1 MKNIF
6 FGLLFLLSIGSFGQ
20 GVKIVD
26 LPALSSGSG
35 GAYIPVTKGGTTYK
49 IAISNTTTNNGAED
63 SSLLISKYAAELLG
77 FSPSSSQTIT
87 ADLWQFPNKVY
98 IGGNEA
104 SGIWNNGQQT
114 IVGDWAGNGD
124 YANTNLTVD
133 ASNYTVQSWG
143 VLQIWGTLDGNDYAT
158 ANAQI
163 NLDGTASF
171 NNSQT
176 TIGSNYLS
184 SQGQLYLGYG
194 QNAGLVANGGSA
206 SLGDWD
212 EEGNNSLLT
221 VDDNA
226 QTLSFNKAL
235 NLLNGGRTGITT
247 PNTYQTRVG
256 TPSGWNGTFLQID
269 DNAENVQIW
278 CYDWDEDNAM
288 ASFNGDGSGVLA
300 YSNIS
305 WDRPGNILANSYTAS
320 DGAIA
325 SQAWVEGQGY
335 GYGTSN
341 YNPSFTDEGGGT
353 IYSSYW
359 GINGENGQ
367 IEFDAGAIT
376 SNGYGALSAYALTIN
391 SDVDNSSASL
401 STTSLQFSSS
411 DDGGG
416 STTSMYSAN
425 NVGISYTDDYG
436 ETSYTSLD
444 YAAVSGGYVA
454 EGVTQSSWFVSSSG
468 ISLSYFGSTFFN
480 VDGAGNIE
488 ASSINLYGGQIY
500 SDLFGSFYTK
510 QIINTDGNWSI
521 SDGGSVSFDGG
532 QFTSDG
538 GGNVTATSF
547 RPSTFTNTTMDEI
560 PSPSIGQIVYNSDL
574 ETLVF
579 YTPDGWKAVTSS
591 YP

>member
-1 MKNIF
+1 MKKY
-6 FGLLFLLSIGSFGQ
+6 LFLLG
-20 GVKIVD
+20 
-26 LPALSSGSG
+26 
-35 GAYIPVTKGGTTYK
+35 
-49 IAISNTTTNNGAED
+49 
-63 SSLLISKYAAELLG
+63 LLISLFGQVFGQAQIQDTATLRFRVNTDIVPNSGQGITAQKLNNILNGNINVLGNLLKTKTDSVWLHG
-77 FSPSSSQTIT
+77 DTVFVNKNGSVVYYIVPPSGGSFNPSANQNIT

-235 NLLNGGRTGITT
+235 NLLNGGRSGITT
-247 PNTYQTRVG
+247 PNTWQTRVG
-256 TPSGWNGTFLQID
+256 TPGGWNGTFLQVD

-305 WDRPGNILANSYTAS
+305 WGNDGGFFAQYLGLSNFQVDLDGTVHFENAEMQADGKFILPNA
-320 DGAIA
+320 
-325 SQAWVEGQGY
+325 Q
-335 GYGTSN
+335 
-341 YNPSFTDEGGGT
+341 
-353 IYSSYW
+353 
-359 GINGENGQ
+359 INTNGSVV
-367 IEFDAGAIT
+367 FDAGAIT
-376 SNGYGALSAYALTIN
+376 SNGYGALSAYSLTIN

-401 STTSLQFSSS
+401 SPSALQFSYS

-454 EGVTQSSWFVSSSG
+454 EGVALSSWLVSSSG
-468 ISLSYFGSTFFN
+468 ISLSYFGSTFFF

-488 ASSINLYGGQIY
+488 ASSINLGGTE
-500 SDLFGSFYTK
+500 GTA
-510 QIINTDGNWSI
+510 I
-521 SDGGSVSFDGG
+521 SVPSGVNVVFDGG
-532 QFTSDG
+532 DFTSDG
-538 GGNVTATSF
+538 IGNVTATSF
-547 RPSTFTNTTMDEI
+547 RPNTFTNTTMDEI
-560 PSPSIGQIVYNSDL
+560 PSPSLGQIVYNSDL
-574 ETLVF
+574 ETLCF
-579 YTPDGWKAVTSS
+579 YTGDGWKAVTSS
-591 YP
+591 FP